1 MKKNSTII
9 NNPFTSSMAFEL
21 KSDANDDESL
31 KDVNTYFINEYLG
44 IDTPLDK
51 KETKVNLRYKKSLVA
66 VFSIVTGPN
75 RAKKAIELALSQPL
89 FNDNISKNSNAIL
102 LLISTHTTEIDI
114 DEIGEINDYIQTKA
128 EYNTSI
134 IMSVSEDEN
143 LGDAISVT
151 IVLCES
157 ANFKI

>member
-1 MKKNSTII
+1 MT
-9 NNPFTSSMAFEL
+9 FEL
-21 KSDANDDESL
+21 KSDANDDETL
-31 KDVNTYFINEYLG
+31 KDINTYFINEYLG

-51 KETKVNLRYKKSLVA
+51 KETKVNLRNEKSLLA
-66 VFSIVTGPN
+66 VFSIVTGSN
-75 RAKKAIELALSQPL
+75 RAKKAIEVALSQPL
-89 FNDNISKNSNAIL
+89 FNDKISKNSNAIL

-114 DEIGEINDYIQTKA
+114 DEIGEINDYIQ
-128 EYNTSI
+128 EISGYNTSI

>member
-1 MKKNSTII
+1 MT
-9 NNPFTSSMAFEL
+9 FEL
-21 KSDANDDESL
+21 KSDVNDDKTL
-31 KDVNTYFINEYLG
+31 KDISTYFINEYLG

-51 KETKVNLRYKKSLVA
+51 KETKVDLRNKKSLVA

-75 RAKKAIELALSQPL
+75 RAKKAIEVALSQPL
-89 FNDNISKNSNAIL
+89 FNDKISKNSNAIL

-114 DEIGEINDYIQTKA
+114 DEIGEINDYIQ
-128 EYNTSI
+128 EISGYNTSI
-134 IMSVSEDEN
+134 IISVSEDEN

>member
-1 MKKNSTII
+1 MT
-9 NNPFTSSMAFEL
+9 FEL
-21 KSDANDDESL
+21 KSDANDDETL
-31 KDVNTYFINEYLG
+31 KDINTYFINEYLG

-51 KETKVNLRYKKSLVA
+51 KETKVNLRNEKSLLA
-66 VFSIVTGPN
+66 VFSIVTGSN
-75 RAKKAIELALSQPL
+75 RAKKAIEVALSQPL
-89 FNDNISKNSNAIL
+89 FNDKISKNSNAIL

-114 DEIGEINDYIQTKA
+114 DEIGEIKDYIQ
-128 EYNTSI
+128 EISGYNTSI